1 MTYRVEVSSQVH
13 AFQADLGPTHRRMLK
28 QAILG
33 LAQERGDIKALI
45 ERLEGFFRLSVGPYR
60 VIFRYQEGRVIRCE
74 FAERR
79 SLVYEVFERTV
90 LDRLERE

>member
-13 AFQADLGPTHRRMLK
+13 AFQAGLGPTHRRMLK
-28 QAILG
+28 QAIIA
-33 LAQERGDIKALI
+33 LAQERGDIKALV
-45 ERLEGFFRLSVGPYR
+45 ERLEGFFRLSVGPFR
-60 VIFRYQEGRVIRCE
+60 VIFCYREGRVIRCE